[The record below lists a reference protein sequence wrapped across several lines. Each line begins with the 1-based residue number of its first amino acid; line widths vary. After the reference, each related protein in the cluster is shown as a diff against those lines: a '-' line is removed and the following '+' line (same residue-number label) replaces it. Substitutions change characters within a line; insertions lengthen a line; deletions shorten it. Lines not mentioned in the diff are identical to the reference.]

1 MNRSSE
7 IAKLSDLSIDI
18 ESSMACTIFIDA
30 NVLNYDWVHL
40 NESDIL
46 KDFDISIDALRS

>member
-1 MNRSSE
+1 VNRSSE